1 MALEDSLFRAI
12 IIGKIM
18 NCDVGLP
25 FHTQFCLFAYW
36 FGFQRSTFPTFC
48 HEIYDVFDS
57 FICSSSHSTCTS
69 LVWLGNNDEVCL
81 TCYSSNPPHG
91 F

>member
-12 IIGKIM
+12 IIEKIM
-18 NCDVGLP
+18 NCVVSLP
-25 FHTQFCLFAYW
+25 FHTQFCLFPYW
-36 FGFQRSTFPTFC
+36 FGFQRSTFPPIL
-48 HEIYDVFDS
+48 HEIYNVFDS
-57 FICSSSHSTCTS
+57 FISSSSHTTCTS

-81 TCYSSNPPHG
+81 TCCSSNFPPG